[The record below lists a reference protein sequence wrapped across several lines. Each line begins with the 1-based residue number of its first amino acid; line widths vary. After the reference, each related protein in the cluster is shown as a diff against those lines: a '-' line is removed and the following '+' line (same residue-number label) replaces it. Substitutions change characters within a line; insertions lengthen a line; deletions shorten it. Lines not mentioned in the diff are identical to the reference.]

1 MYTQEQIMQANAVSI
16 LAYARQHGYQPKR
29 VGVNYK
35 IAGYGGLY
43 INDAK
48 NCFHCF
54 SSDKGG
60 GPIQFV
66 MFMEGLEW
74 KGAVAKLLDIEPVTY
89 SRESGHIKGKVK
101 TNPVPPFFQLPAHGK
116 TMNHV
121 FAYLINTRGIDKEVV
136 YEFVKAKKLYENEYG
151 SCVFVGYDETDIPC
165 CASIRGTGQK
175 EFKQDVA
182 GSRKEYFFRKE
193 GSNDTL
199 NVFEAAIDL
208 MSYITLQKR
217 KSGMVKSHDLNDHY
231 VALGCLDFAAME
243 CYLRLHPGICRIRI
257 CLDNDKYGREA
268 AEKLAV
274 FISRK
279 GGYQVSRDIPVG
291 KDWNVDLVEGG

>member
-1 MYTQEQIMQANAVSI
+1 MYTPDQIKQADTVSI

-29 VGVNYK
+29 VGQNYK
-35 IAGYGGLY
+35 IPGYGGLY

-48 NCFHCF
+48 NCFNCF

-74 KGAVAKLLDIEPVTY
+74 KYAVAKLLDIEPVTY
-89 SRESGHIKGKVK
+89 SREMGHIKGKVK
-101 TNPVPPFFQLPAHGK
+101 TDTVPPFFNLPAHGK

-121 FAYLINTRGIDKEVV
+121 FAYLINTRKLDKDVV
-136 YEFVKAKKLYENEYG
+136 YDFVKQKMLYENDYG
-151 SCVFVGYDETDIPC
+151 SCVFVGYDENHVPR
-165 CASIRGTGQK
+165 CASIRGTGGK
-175 EFKQDVA
+175 EFKQDVT

-217 KSGMVKSHDLNDHY
+217 QSPLVKSHDLDDHY
-231 VALGCLDFAAME
+231 VALGCLDFAAMH
-243 CYLRLHPGICRIRI
+243 CYLRQHPAVRRIRI
-257 CLDNDKYGREA
+257 CLDNDVHGRKA
-268 AEKLAV
+268 AAALYYQYSNRYAV
-274 FISRK
+274 RLDRPK
-279 GGYQVSRDIPVG
+279 G
-291 KDWNVDLVEGG
+291 KDWNEDLVKLG